1 MKMVVGLGNPGPK
14 YEGTRHN
21 VGFDAI
27 RELATRHHAGPPKGK
42 FQGEISEVTIEGEKT
57 ILVCPLTFM
66 NLSGECVQPLAG
78 FYKIEQQD
86 LLVICDDFAIALGKL
101 RTRAKGS
108 AGGQKGLS
116 DIIRR
121 FGTEEIPRLRIGIG
135 PVPSQWDPA
144 DFVLGKFSRE
154 EKPIVAE
161 AIERAADAVSV
172 WVKHGIEKCMN
183 QFNA

>member
-14 YEGTRHN
+14 YDGTRHN
-21 VGFDAI
+21 VGYDAI
-27 RELATRHHAGPPKGK
+27 RELAKRHQAGLPKGK
-42 FQGEISEVTIEGEKT
+42 FQGEICEVTIEGEKT
-57 ILVCPLTFM
+57 LLVCPLTFM
-66 NLSGECVQPLAG
+66 NLSGVCVQPAVS
-78 FYKIEQQD
+78 FYKIEQND

-101 RTRAKGS
+101 RVRAKGS

-121 FGTEEIPRLRIGIG
+121 LGTEEVPRLRIGIG
-135 PVPSQWDPA
+135 PVPAQWDPA
-144 DFVLGKFSRE
+144 DFVLGKFSQD
-154 EKPIVAE
+154 EKPIVAD
-161 AIERAADAVSV
+161 AIKRTADAVSV